1 MRWIVFG
8 TVFALALSPAG
19 GSWAQQ
25 QGATPTTPSDSS
37 TAQPAAPGP
46 STTQPA
52 APDSST
58 PQSAPTS
65 PTTPPQSVTPQS
77 MPSQNPSGLQIDSK
91 SLVGSMVRGEDGKD
105 IGHVANLMIDAN
117 DGRVTAVVI
126 TMGKLVGVGG
136 TGITLGGK
144 DVTVPWSGIKLGRDQ
159 EKIVVTL
166 QQSMMPAASPPSS
179 R

>member
-8 TVFALALSPAG
+8 AVFALAPSPLGAP
-19 GSWAQQ
+19 WAQQ
-25 QGATPTTPSDSS
+25 QGTTPSTPTDPST
-37 TAQPAAPGP
+37 TAQPSA
-46 STTQPA
+46 QP
-52 APDSST
+52 T
-58 PQSAPTS
+58 PMPPSAPARSAT
-65 PTTPPQSVTPQS
+65 
-77 MPSQNPSGLQIDSK
+77 PSQNPPGLQIDSK

-105 IGHVANLMIDAN
+105 LGHVANLMIDAN

-126 TMGKLVGVGG
+126 TMGKMLGVGG

-159 EKIVVTL
+159 ERVVVTL

>member
-8 TVFALALSPAG
+8 AVFALALSPAG

-25 QGATPTTPSDSS
+25 QGATPSTPSDS
-37 TAQPAAPGP
+37 

-58 PQSAPTS
+58 TPQSAPMPPSVS
-65 PTTPPQSVTPQS
+65 PQPVTPS
-77 MPSQNPSGLQIDSK
+77 MSSPNPSGLQIDSK
-91 SLVGSMVRGEDGKD
+91 SLVGSTVRGEDGKD
-105 IGHVANLMIDAN
+105 LGHVANLMVDAN

-126 TMGKLVGVGG
+126 TMGKMVGVGG